1 MGRKAKNQ
9 VETEESLYFDDAD
22 DTDAGIFGDRAV
34 AAGEIEL
41 LGNGAARRSFRDAES
56 WDSFNNLD

>member
-9 VETEESLYFDDAD
+9 VENEESIYFDDTD
-22 DTDAGIFGDRAV
+22 ESDAGIFGDRAV

-41 LGNGAARRSFRDAES
+41 LGNGAARRSFRDSDS
-56 WDSFNNLD
+56 WDAMNSLD